1 MSGCHRGRPQRP
13 SDEKFFFPFR
23 VWVTEF
29 LERTGDRMAE
39 RLPESP
45 RWDLVVKVPRSVGT
59 WEWKSKMAVGR
70 FERFISFWK
79 KMKWINKILKFDG
92 CAHVVWRLFEQDASA
107 KVWWSGRRWKQL
119 WRFSVFAGN
128 LFKLAESNRI
138 GFGRL
143 VGRLK
148 ALGGVDNV
156 NKLLLVR
163 RMRDNALV
171 NEESDVCC
179 CWANN
184 WNVS

>member
-1 MSGCHRGRPQRP
+1 MDALMSCGGCLNKTPAP
-13 SDEKFFFPFR
+13 KFDEAAAGGNNFEGFFFF
-23 VWVTEF
+23 
-29 LERTGDRMAE
+29 
-39 RLPESP
+39 
-45 RWDLVVKVPRSVGT
+45 
-59 WEWKSKMAVGR
+59 
-70 FERFISFWK
+70 SF
-79 KMKWINKILKFDG
+79 
-92 CAHVVWRLFEQDASA
+92 
-107 KVWWSGRRWKQL
+107 
-119 WRFSVFAGN
+119 FAGN

-143 VGRLK
+143 VGRLN

-184 WNVS
+184 